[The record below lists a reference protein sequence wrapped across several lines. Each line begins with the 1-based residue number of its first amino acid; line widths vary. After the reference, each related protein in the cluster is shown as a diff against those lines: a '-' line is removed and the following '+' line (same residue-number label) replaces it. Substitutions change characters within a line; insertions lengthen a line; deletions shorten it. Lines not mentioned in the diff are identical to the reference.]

1 MERLRFARHVPEA
14 HGVVTITAT
23 REGWMARLDG
33 EGLHERSVS
42 PAPSARRALA
52 EVARDPDSGWV
63 AELAAA
69 ADRRW
74 ARLDRTVA

>member
-1 MERLRFARHVPEA
+1 MARLRFARHVPEA

-23 REGWMARLDG
+23 RDGWMARLDG
-33 EGLHERSVS
+33 EGVHERSVF

-52 EVARDPDSGWV
+52 DVALDPDSGWV

-74 ARLDRTVA
+74 ARLDGPLA